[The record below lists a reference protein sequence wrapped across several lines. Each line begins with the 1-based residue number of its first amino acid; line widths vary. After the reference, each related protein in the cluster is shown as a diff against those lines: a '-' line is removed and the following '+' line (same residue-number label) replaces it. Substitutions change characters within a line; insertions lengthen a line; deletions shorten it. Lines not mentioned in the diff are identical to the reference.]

1 MLSCRENTLELCFDI
16 FKLSIVKTSVN
27 MHNKIEGDKDV

>member
-16 FKLSIVKTSVN
+16 FKLSIVKTRVN